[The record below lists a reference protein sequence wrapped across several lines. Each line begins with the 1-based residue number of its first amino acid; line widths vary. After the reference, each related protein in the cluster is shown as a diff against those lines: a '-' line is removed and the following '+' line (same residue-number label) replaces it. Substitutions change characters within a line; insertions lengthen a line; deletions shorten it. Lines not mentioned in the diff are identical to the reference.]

1 MAGRRQTDLLQGTLD
16 ILVLKSLIW
25 GPRHGYEIMRW
36 IRQVSGG
43 GFQIEEGALY
53 PALHRIEARGWVQP
67 EWGVSETGRQAK
79 FYTLTDEGRRRFEE
93 ETASWRR
100 YVDTVARVLEAEA

>member
-36 IRQVSGG
+36 IRQVSEG

-79 FYTLTDEGRRRFEE
+79 FYTLTDEGRQRFEE